1 MIVIDSSAWIEYFT
15 DSKNA
20 DYIEKLL
27 DEEET
32 ITPSV
37 VLIELSCKS
46 ARERWNFLEY
56 LRFIK
61 SKSSIIGMKEETII
75 KCGKIYAEERKTK
88 SSFSMMDAV
97 IVSIAKQNNS
107 NILTKDNHF
116 KDFKE
121 VILLK

>member
-97 IVSIAKQNNS
+97 IVSITKQNNS